1 MVWQQ
6 RPKSQLYEATTVCWS
21 GLILNPQQSDTL
33 GREAKSLACQSDHA
47 LQGLATYIHYW
58 WHCSLHEVHQDSN
71 ISAVFHKA
79 LPAHRPSNP
88 CFESH
93 LSPRTSLFSQLR
105 SKPSIGAL
113 SIPGSFFGWQER
125 KSSPLQQK
133 CLKPLQYLLGSHSP
147 ESPGENASFSSPTAG
162 PRSLLEIFWGPSYSL
177 SHLWTLCLTSQLPG
191 LLITAP
197 GALPTSLT
205 VRVQEGLTIQV
216 SQQKKISIM
225 QMHPGIT
232 MRL

>member
-1 MVWQQ
+1 MIIKIRATAATPRMVGHQ
-6 RPKSQLYEATTVCWS
+6 RSCINSPLFLSLGNPYRHPGLVGPNPHRQDTPRLLDLLAQ
-21 GLILNPQQSDTL
+21 GFLILNPQQSDTL

-113 SIPGSFFGWQER
+113 SIPGSFFG
-125 KSSPLQQK
+125 
-133 CLKPLQYLLGSHSP
+133 
-147 ESPGENASFSSPTAG
+147 
-162 PRSLLEIFWGPSYSL
+162 
-177 SHLWTLCLTSQLPG
+177 
-191 LLITAP
+191 
-197 GALPTSLT
+197 
-205 VRVQEGLTIQV
+205 
-216 SQQKKISIM
+216 
-225 QMHPGIT
+225 
-232 MRL
+232 